1 MTVTARD
8 AITEGQGRTRA
19 TTRSTIGAAIT
30 SSALERPLT
39 AAQAPTET
47 TQLATTYIATTCIT
61 GVVKTKM
68 QVMPH
73 CPIWTGQGVND
84 HQTQAGRAIIHR
96 RHMSITRAD
105 SIRRAASGA

>member
-1 MTVTARD
+1 MTVTAHD
-8 AITEGQGRTRA
+8 ATTEGQGRTRA
-19 TTRSTIGAAIT
+19 TTRSTTGAAT
-30 SSALERPLT
+30 TTRALERLLM
-39 AAQAPTET
+39 AEQAPTET

-61 GVVKTKM
+61 RVAKTKM
-68 QVMPH
+68 QVMPLY
-73 CPIWTGQGVND
+73 PIWTGQGVND